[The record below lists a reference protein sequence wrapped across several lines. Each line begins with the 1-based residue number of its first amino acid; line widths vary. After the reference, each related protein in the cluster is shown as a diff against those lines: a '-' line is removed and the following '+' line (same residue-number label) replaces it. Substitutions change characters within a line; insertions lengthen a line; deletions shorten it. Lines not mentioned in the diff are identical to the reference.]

1 MFEPDHL
8 LSPLPGEDGSGAD
21 VDNEELMDNVEMPPS
36 EIEEGNHRFLPTT
49 WYLKPQTE
57 SYHLLF

>member
-36 EIEEGNHRFLPTT
+36 EIEEGNHHFLPTT
-49 WYLKPQTE
+49 
-57 SYHLLF
+57 